1 MSFMDSLG
9 RSKVNTK
16 DVPVQRVGPL
26 IVAIL
31 AITMVAFIAYISMSE
46 ILYDNDT
53 WFLLNTGRDI
63 VAHGV
68 PHEEQFGMFTGV
80 RYIAQQ
86 WLYAYL
92 LWGVYDM
99 FGALGPVILM
109 YLLWVGILLISL
121 QLIKGGQR
129 SIGRDFGDAA
139 KLNTAYLLAAFTVL
153 VGPVFKLN
161 PRIFDIL
168 TILLSA
174 LIWQHFAEKRRPAV
188 LLAYVPMAALFI
200 NLHGALWPLSFAV
213 PFLGMVLQRGLSK
226 KERLIVFGVLCLM
239 LAATFLNPY
248 GLDMH
253 LYIIRSMGVIS
264 NMGIV
269 EMRAPRAIDRGGMA
283 GIALI
288 VFLTLYIYTR
298 AKSGRLREINRMWLV
313 ILLGAIFVT
322 LLQERNYSLL
332 LPCVIVFMGSVD
344 LSSRRLLNLG
354 VAKNCMNCAT
364 IIVICLGAST
374 LLTVR
379 QSTSHFDYDDFDRIS
394 HIIESGYAEAAADT
408 GADKW
413 AQARSRT
420 TILCYNSS
428 PYLEFKYGYRCF
440 IDPRFEIWSE
450 KLNGKYDYL
459 SQVNDIGDNK
469 NVKPILDQYKFTY
482 VLTDNDV
489 DPQLYEDAGY
499 SQIYQSERDPT
510 RRLFVRN
517 DYDGIPNWV
526 RS

>member
-9 RSKVNTK
+9 RSKGNTK
-16 DVPVQRVGPL
+16 DVPVQRVGLL
-26 IVAIL
+26 IAAIL
-31 AITMVAFIAYISMSE
+31 AITLVAFVIYTYMSE

-99 FGALGPVILM
+99 FGTLGPIIIM
-109 YLLWVGILLISL
+109 YLLWAIILLISL

-129 SIGRDFGDAA
+129 IIGCDFGDAS

-168 TILLSA
+168 TLLLSA

-188 LLAYVPMAALFI
+188 LLAYVPITALFI
-200 NLHGALWPLSFAV
+200 NIHGALWPLPFAV
-213 PFLGMVLQRGLSK
+213 PFLGMVLQRDLSK
-226 KERLIVFGVLCLM
+226 KERLLVFGVLWLM
-239 LAATFLNPY
+239 LVATLLNPY

-269 EMRAPRAIDRGGMA
+269 EMRSPRAFDRGGMIS
-283 GIALI
+283 IALI
-288 VFLTLYIYTR
+288 VFLALYVY
-298 AKSGRLREINRMWLV
+298 AKVKSGRLREINRMWLV
-313 ILLGAIFVT
+313 ILIGAIIVT
-322 LLQERNYSLL
+322 LLQERNYTLL
-332 LPCVIVFMGSVD
+332 LPSVIIFMGSID
-344 LSSRRLLNLG
+344 LSSRRFLNLG

-364 IIVICLGAST
+364 IILICLGAAIT
-374 LLTVR
+374 LSVR
-379 QSTSHFDYDDFDRIS
+379 QATGHFDYDDFDRVS
-394 HIIESGYAEAAADT
+394 HIIESGYSEAAADT
-408 GADKW
+408 AADKW

-469 NVKPILDQYKFTY
+469 NVKPILDQYKFNY
-482 VLTDNDV
+482 VLTDGDV
-489 DPQLYEDAGY
+489 DPRLYEEAGY
-499 SQIYQSERDPT
+499 TQVYQSEHDPT